1 MEARVN
7 SSLSVSDIEK
17 LINTY
22 FNRLEA
28 IETKRAQSYEKF
40 FSLLSGANI
49 NVQLG
54 SLNSLFSGF
63 GASAPAAPAAA
74 SQEASESTQQDPK
87 KEETESVVNETQH
100 QPPANPIGMA
110 DIFGQL
116 LGPSGGDMIKKL
128 TESLTP
134 KPGK

>member
-28 IETKRAQSYEKF
+28 IENKRAQSYEKF
-40 FSLLSGANI
+40 ASLLSGANI

-54 SLNSLFSGF
+54 SLGSLLGGF
-63 GASAPAAPAAA
+63 GASAPASTSPAAT
-74 SQEASESTQQDPK
+74 QEEK
-87 KEETESVVNETQH
+87 KEETTESVVNETQH
-100 QPPANPIGMA
+100 QPPANPISMA
-110 DIFGQL
+110 DIMGQF
-116 LGPSGGDMIKKL
+116 LGPNGGDVLKNL
-128 TESLTP
+128 TEALRP
-134 KPGK
+134 KTGK